1 MNGIQIS
8 RHVFNVDDTIRTNF
22 TEGSISKLY
31 TIDGASHTA
40 ALHTQYTTS
49 FGYLAFIEG
58 NVYIRCHGILVN
70 HVIAAF
76 AIVVEVHVIKL
87 DRSRVFCG
95 CHFFGLEVRL
105 CSTGGTPEDNCIYR
119 CGNTK
124 FFRTFESASSREDEH
139 YISLLFGKNC
149 INVIAL
155 FQVGYGVSFRKVFCR
170 FKFTV
175 SSQLLIVI
183 DRNFVSG
190 GSFESCQRS
199 LTCILLVGG
208 DVAACLLFGR
218 FDEEVGNVHSC
229 SPVDGGVLAGHVAAT
244 FDNLFALRGE
254 SAILQSAP
262 FRRLGRFGTGTQ
274 TQVIRRLLF

>member
-8 RHVFNVDDTIRTNF
+8 RHVFSVDDTIRTDF
-22 TEGSISKLY
+22 TEGGISKLY
-31 TIDGASHTA
+31 TIDGAIHTA

-49 FGYLAFIEG
+49 FGYVAFVERD
-58 NVYIRCHGILVN
+58 VYIRCHGILIN
-70 HVIAAF
+70 HIVATLTV
-76 AIVVEVHVIKL
+76 VVEVHVIKL
-87 DRSRVFCG
+87 DRSRIFCG

-119 CGNTK
+119 CGNAK
-124 FFRTFESASSREDEH
+124 FFRTFESASSREDEY

-190 GSFESCQRS
+190 GSFESCQCS
-199 LTCILLVGG
+199 LACIFLVGG
-208 DVAACLLFGR
+208 DVAACLPFGR

-229 SPVDGGVLAGHVAAT
+229 SPADGGVFAGHVAAT

-254 SAILQSAP
+254 SAIL
-262 FRRLGRFGTGTQ
+262 
-274 TQVIRRLLF
+274 

>member
-1 MNGIQIS
+1 MNGIQVS
-8 RHVFNVDDTIRTNF
+8 RHVFSVDDTIRTDF
-22 TEGSISKLY
+22 TEGGISEFDVVDGTTY
-31 TIDGASHTA
+31 TT

-70 HVIAAF
+70 HVILVIT
-76 AIVVEVHVIKL
+76 IVVEVHVIKL

-119 CGNTK
+119 CGNAK

-155 FQVGYGVSFRKVFCR
+155 FQVGYGVFFRKVFCR
-170 FKFTV
+170 FKSAVQWMVAF
-175 SSQLLIVI
+175 
-183 DRNFVSG
+183 
-190 GSFESCQRS
+190 
-199 LTCILLVGG
+199 LLVT
-208 DVAACLLFGR
+208 LLLLSIICSLF
-218 FDEEVGNVHSC
+218 VVKVPSSKVHHL
-229 SPVDGGVLAGHVAAT
+229 DGWA
-244 FDNLFALRGE
+244 DSE
-254 SAILQSAP
+254 
-262 FRRLGRFGTGTQ
+262 
-274 TQVIRRLLF
+274 